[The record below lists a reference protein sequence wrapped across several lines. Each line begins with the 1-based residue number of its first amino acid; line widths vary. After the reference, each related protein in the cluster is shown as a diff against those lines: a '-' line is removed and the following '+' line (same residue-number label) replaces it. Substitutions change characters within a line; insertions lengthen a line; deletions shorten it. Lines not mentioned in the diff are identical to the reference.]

1 MKTKIFVVALVFL
14 FSMAKSQSYE
24 GDIGDLYPVWFD
36 LEIPS
41 SDGAVK
47 GTYFYKKYGEDIQ
60 IAGNKLGNALSM
72 KESGKNG
79 KVSGLIE
86 CSVNNDSIVGTWK
99 KFGGRSSL
107 SLKLKK
113 VDSQLRKYA
122 KAMNGKSLRLAVNEM
137 IPYDRRKT
145 TLSEVLECKDCKDE
159 TGNPQKGPL
168 DLEVYYAKNDIF
180 STSYH
185 WSFYGA
191 YPTEGNTYHT
201 FNLLTNTEIV
211 IWDEIDEAKMK
222 DFNKYLTSKINPVL
236 WKTRQQY
243 PDSEWAQVFDPWM
256 HDNESGRIRDSV
268 GEFFK
273 VDDIRTDCHNH
284 TITGGTNY
292 YIDSAS
298 LHFLFYDYFDFPH
311 VIQNMDA
318 GGDVVIPFPEF
329 KKYLKKESVLTNML

>member
-1 MKTKIFVVALVFL
+1 MKTKIIVIALVFL
-14 FSMAKSQSYE
+14 FSLARSQSYE

-41 SDGAVK
+41 SDGPVK
-47 GTYFYKKYGEDIQ
+47 GTYFYKTYGEEIQ
-60 IAGNKLGNALSM
+60 IAGNKMGKTLSI

-86 CSVNNDSIVGTWK
+86 CSIKNDSIVGTWK
-99 KFGGRSSL
+99 KLGGRSYL

-122 KAMNGKSLRLAVNEM
+122 KVMNGKSLRLAVNEW
-137 IPYDRRKT
+137 IPSEHRPAN
-145 TLSEVLECKDCKDE
+145 LSEELECKDCKDE

-191 YPTEGNTYHT
+191 YPTGGNTYHT

-211 IWDEIDEAKMK
+211 IWDEIDEAKMN
-222 DFNKYLTSKINPVL
+222 DFNRYLSAKITPIL
-236 WKTRQQY
+236 AETRKEF
-243 PDSEWAQVFDPWM
+243 PDTEWAKAFMFEGQDESEQV
-256 HDNESGRIRDSV
+256 SIDS
-268 GEFFK
+268 FFI

-292 YIDSAS
+292 YIDRAS

-318 GGDVVIPFPEF
+318 GGDVVIPFPEL
-329 KKYLKKESVLTNML
+329 KKYLKKESVFRKLLIN